1 MNLCAYLCG
10 ELRKYTQIMK
20 KRILLAAAAAAS
32 IYASNAQLNSPQ
44 PQGFLD
50 RAKAMYSDGNY
61 IGCLDQLSALPS
73 YSLLSDERIAAD
85 YYRAA
90 ATVHT
95 DTNAAIQLIEDF
107 IASYPQ
113 STLVYNA
120 YILLGNCYFGNDD
133 SKALSIYEKVPENAL
148 TGDMADLLCY
158 NMAYCHMQQGDY
170 AQAIDGFEHL
180 IMSPKYYNA
189 AIFYRAYIAYINN
202 EYNKAKRLFDEVD
215 PEEAPGNMAEFYLS
229 QIAYVEDD
237 YERAYNMASQ
247 LLNRKGIE
255 PQFRNE
261 ALRVAGE
268 SSYALGNY
276 TLAND
281 LLSKYVNRTD
291 NPIPSAMYILGQNA
305 YDSGDYNKAIRYLGD
320 VTQCDNAM
328 GQSANLY
335 IGQAY
340 LHEKEYNSAAMA
352 FNRALNMQYDED
364 VRETAYYNYAVAT
377 TMGGRVPFTS
387 TVSVFNDFL
396 EYYPNSKY
404 APQVQKHI
412 VNTYLTD
419 NNYAAA
425 LESINKMRQPSKET
439 LAAKQRALHA
449 LGVKSLAASDTKQA
463 LSYLNEARSLAK
475 YDKDTDTDVS
485 LALGEAL
492 YANGEYAKA
501 ASEIQNY
508 ISKSKSTA
516 PNMPLAYYDLGYALF
531 AQKNYAKAASQFEK
545 AINNP
550 AGLTPA
556 VIADAY
562 NRLGDCSYYA
572 KDFQKAADAYSQAY
586 SKNPTS
592 GDYAMFQ
599 KALMQGFQR
608 EHAKKVATLDDMR
621 RRYPSSALVP
631 DALLETTEAYLQL
644 GKNTEALKIYKT
656 LVNDYPKTAQA
667 RQGYLQMALVK
678 QNSGDTKG
686 AMADYKKLIK
696 EYPSSEEAK
705 QAIDNMKRISAAGG
719 TLQELSD
726 FLAQTSGAPKLE
738 APEMEQLAFDE
749 AEKQY
754 IENDKTEK
762 LIVFVSQYQNSGV
775 RDRALNYIIEGSLAK
790 GDDATVYQYSAE
802 LAERYPSSPYAQQA
816 LLNKATIEEKQGK
829 GNLALRSWSELTNTA
844 SSPEILLTARMGV
857 IRTGRDARKH
867 PEVIEAAKAV
877 LASSGVNADQCA
889 EAAYS
894 LGEALASTKK
904 NSEAQSAW
912 EEVADLTDNIYGI
925 RSAYALAQ
933 SYFDSSN
940 YQLAEEWAKKAAN
953 ADSPHSYWI
962 ARGFILLSDIY
973 AAQGDK
979 YKARQYLQ
987 ALKDNYTDQNDDIH
1001 TMIDERLK

>member
-1 MNLCAYLCG
+1 
-10 ELRKYTQIMK
+10 MK

-32 IYASNAQLNSPQ
+32 IYASNAQINSPQ
-44 PQGFLD
+44 PEGFIE

-61 IGCLDQLSALPS
+61 IGCLDQLSAITS
-73 YSLLSDERIAAD
+73 HSLLPDEKMAAD

-95 DTNAAIQLIEDF
+95 DTNAAIHLIECF
-107 IASYPQ
+107 IADYPQ
-113 STLVYNA
+113 STLIYNA
-120 YILLGNCYFGNDD
+120 YVLLGNCYFGNDD
-133 SKALSIYEKVPENAL
+133 SKALSIYENVPEDAL

-158 NMAYCHMQQGDY
+158 NMAYCRMQQGDY
-170 AQAIDGFEHL
+170 AQAIEGFEQL
-180 IMSPKYYNA
+180 ILSPKYYNA
-189 AIFYRAYIAYINN
+189 AIFYRAYIAYMNN
-202 EYNKAKRLFDEVD
+202 EYHKAKHLFAEVD
-215 PEEAPGNMAEFYLS
+215 TEEAPGNMAEFYLS
-229 QIAYVEDD
+229 QIAYVEGDF
-237 YERAYNMASQ
+237 EKAYSMADQ
-247 LLNRKGIE
+247 LLKRKGIE
-255 PQFRNE
+255 PQFRSE

-276 TLAND
+276 PQADD
-281 LLSKYVNRTD
+281 LLSKYVSQTE
-291 NPIPSAMYILGQNA
+291 NPMPSAMYILGLSA
-305 YDSGDYNKAIRYLGD
+305 YNSGDYNKAITYLSD

-340 LHEKEYNSAAMA
+340 LHEKEYNSAAIA
-352 FNRALNMQYDED
+352 FNRAINMQYDEE
-364 VRETAYYNYAVAT
+364 VREAAYYNYAVAA

-396 EYYPNSKY
+396 EYYPNSQY

-439 LAAKQRALHA
+439 LAAKQRALYA
-449 LGVKSLAASDTKQA
+449 LGVKALASSDTKQA

-475 YDKDTDTDVS
+475 YDPNTDIDVS

-492 YANGEYAKA
+492 YANGDYGKA

-508 ISKSKSTA
+508 ISKSKSSV
-516 PNMPLAYYDLGYALF
+516 NMPLAYYDLGYALF
-531 AQKNYAKAASQFEK
+531 AQKNYAKAAVQFEK

-550 AGLTPA
+550 SGFTPA

-562 NRLGDCSYYA
+562 NRFGDCAYFA
-572 KDFQKAADAYSQAY
+572 KDFSKAANAYSQAY
-586 SKNPTS
+586 SKNPS
-592 GDYAMFQ
+592 AGDYAMFQ

-608 EHAKKVATLDDMR
+608 EHAQKVATLDDMR
-621 RRYPSSALVP
+621 RRYPTSALVP
-631 DALLETTEAYLQL
+631 DAMLETTEAYLQM
-644 GKNTEALKIYKT
+644 GKNSEALKVYKT
-656 LVNDYPKTAQA
+656 LVNEYPKTAQA

-686 AMADYKKLIK
+686 AMDDYKKLIK
-696 EYPSSEEAK
+696 EYPSSEEAR
-705 QAIDNMKRISAAGG
+705 QAIENMKRISAASG

-726 FLAQTSGAPKLE
+726 FLAKTSGAPKLD
-738 APEMEQLAFDE
+738 APEIEQLAFDE

-754 IENDKTEK
+754 IENDKTDK
-762 LIVFVSQYQNSGV
+762 LILFVSQYRNSGV
-775 RDRALNYIIEGSLAK
+775 RDRALNYIIEGSLAQ
-790 GDDATVYQYSAE
+790 GDDDAVYKYSSE
-802 LAERYPSSPYAQQA
+802 LVEQYPSSPHAQLA
-816 LLNKATIEEKQGK
+816 LLYKATIEEKQGK
-829 GNLALRSWSELTNTA
+829 GNLALRSWSELTHTA
-844 SSPEILLTARMGV
+844 SSPEILLNARMGV
-857 IRTGRDARKH
+857 IRTGRDARKYS
-867 PEVIEAAKAV
+867 EVIEAARAI
-877 LASSGVNADQCA
+877 LASSGVNTEQRT

-894 LGEALASTKK
+894 LGEALASSKK
-904 NSEAQSAW
+904 NAEAQNAW
-912 EEVADLTDNIYGI
+912 EEVAGLTDNIYGI
-925 RSAYALAQ
+925 QSAYALAQ

-940 YQLAEEWAKKAAN
+940 YQQAEEWAKKVAN

-973 AAQGDK
+973 NAQGDN

-987 ALKDNYTDQNDDIH
+987 AVKDNYSDQTDDIH
-1001 TMIDERLK
+1001 TLIEERLK